1 LTALEDDAAVYKLR
15 DDLAI
20 VVSVDFF
27 NPIVKDAYLYG
38 QIAAANSLSDVYAMG
53 ARPILA
59 MNIVCFPARSMKLDF
74 LDDILR
80 GSRDKINEAGALLVG
95 GHTVIDPKE
104 VKYGLSVTGVVHPE
118 KILRKGGLNA
128 GDRLILTKA
137 LGSGIINNAMNGG
150 LLDDETELAVARA
163 MASLNKKASEI
174 ALQVGVH
181 ACTDVTGFGLSGHL
195 LEMTKESQGVG
206 VEIESSAL
214 RLFPRVEEFAKAG
227 LIPPGTQR
235 NRKYQKD
242 RVSLSA
248 EIPDWKQ
255 WILFDAQTSGGL
267 VLSVSSGKADRLLDE
282 LHAQG
287 VDQAA
292 VIGRAVEDPGGKI
305 VVL

>member
-38 QIAAANSLSDVYAMG
+38 QIAAANSLSDIYAMG
-53 ARPILA
+53 AKPILS